1 MNNTEQTTVF
11 AGLDGR
17 TGGRLPEWYRGQ
29 TDAEDPVPFAQA
41 VRQLPRATR
50 TRVAYQNPYSNEWVE
65 TDRFNAIIEPS
76 RAMDQVRDES
86 VDSLFHVPTDSYS
99 IINPTDV
106 YAPLETV
113 LRDTELDGRTLGE
126 VMFGEIRQYR
136 GGGEV
141 HMDIM
146 FDGLE
151 VQLPGEREPITM
163 GLTSGYDF
171 FGGHAVYVEGFARDN
186 ACANSIRALTDRQIV
201 KHVGDIGDFGE
212 WWEGILEAL
221 ALVSNDLYAFIED
234 AQEID
239 IDFAETPFGVAEF
252 YELIGFPE
260 YLAERAADD
269 ALAASD
275 GFVVDLWMLHSGATH
290 ALTHFFRGREGG
302 SLDRY
307 VRAANDLLFNPERT
321 LSVVER
327 TYREQ
332 AEAETVGGQTGIES
346 QVALAQLERV
356 EADLREK
363 AEQFEAREAMLRER
377 FESTTF

>member
-50 TRVAYQNPYSNEWVE
+50 TRVAYQNPYSNRWVA

-113 LRDTELDGRTLGE
+113 LRETELDGRTLGE

-151 VQLPGEREPITM
+151 VQLPGDREPITM

-186 ACANSIRALTDRQIV
+186 ACANSIRSLTDRQIV

-239 IDFAETPFGVAEF
+239 IDFAETPFDVAAF

-275 GFVVDLWMLHSGATH
+275 GFVVVLWVLHSGATH

-363 AEQFEAREAMLRER
+363 ADQFEAREAMLRER
-377 FESTTF
+377 FESTTS